1 MSVDIFFRSI
11 DCKPPTGDVADMGIL
26 MMSLIYDIATIDKL
40 RVAAV
45 AYVIGG
51 IYDVIELEWSRGHSD
66 YLADPISIL

>member
-1 MSVDIFFRSI
+1 
-11 DCKPPTGDVADMGIL
+11 MGIL

-45 AYVIGG
+45 AYVIGD

-66 YLADPISIL
+66 YLADPSSIL

>member
-1 MSVDIFFRSI
+1 
-11 DCKPPTGDVADMGIL
+11 MGIL

-51 IYDVIELEWSRGHSD
+51 IYDVMEWSRGHSD
-66 YLADPISIL
+66 YLADHSSIQILNRIQHFSVVL